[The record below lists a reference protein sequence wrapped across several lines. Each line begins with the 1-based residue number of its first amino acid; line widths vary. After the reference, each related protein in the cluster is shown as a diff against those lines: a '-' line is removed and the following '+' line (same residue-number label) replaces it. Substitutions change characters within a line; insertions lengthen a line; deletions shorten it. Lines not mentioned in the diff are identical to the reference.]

1 MTHNNKVVE
10 NIFTLKIVLQRSLV
24 TSRGKMG
31 IKSEDTSE
39 KKRAKFS
46 YFELQ
51 KANKIT

>member
-1 MTHNNKVVE
+1 M
-10 NIFTLKIVLQRSLV
+10 

-51 KANKIT
+51 KANKITGLKLKVLNKE